1 MKFQLPRNIYQ
12 RNFDRLVKVGII
24 NAKGELQFKEAL
36 KLKSHG
42 YMDLNF
48 DEIETDGQGQ
58 VIAMAHNYIQ
68 EGDVMADPDMTIR
81 IIPEMLSIE
90 ALTFQM
96 SNPPIYQDV
105 YPEKNTV
112 NMRLKKEPN
121 SFLEQWLTNI
131 ISQRFKHEP
140 EKAVCEAAV

>member
-1 MKFQLPRNIYQ
+1 MDIYR
-12 RNFDRLVKVGII
+12 RNFNRLVKIGII
-24 NAKGELQFKEAL
+24 NDKGELQFEEAL
-36 KLKSHG
+36 KLKSSG
-42 YMDLNF
+42 FMDLNLDYLEK
-48 DEIETDGQGQ
+48 DEQGQ

-68 EGDVMADPDMTIR
+68 NGDVMADPDMQIR
-81 IIPEMLSIE
+81 IIPEMHSIE

-96 SNPPIYQDV
+96 DNPPIFQQV

-112 NMRLKKEPN
+112 NVRLKKELN
-121 SFLEQWLTNI
+121 SFLEMWLTNI

>member
-1 MKFQLPRNIYQ
+1 MDIYR

-48 DEIETDGQGQ
+48 DEIEKDEQGQ

-68 EGDVMADPDMTIR
+68 NGDVMADPDMQIR
-81 IIPEMLSIE
+81 IIPEMHSIE
-90 ALTFQM
+90 AMTFQM
-96 SNPPIYQDV
+96 SNPAIYQEV
-105 YPEKNTV
+105 YPNSNHV
-112 NMRLKKEPN
+112 NPKLKKELN
-121 SFLEQWLTNI
+121 SFLEMWLRNLI
-131 ISQRFKHEP
+131 DQGFKLDQQT
-140 EKAVCEAAV
+140 AVCEG